1 MSRTVVITGGAGGLG
16 RAAAQRLLNGDG
28 SISVAVVDRAGVEL
42 DVPLQ
47 AAPQRWQQFACDVTS
62 PADVQR
68 CYQEI
73 SATMPPI
80 HGLVNGAGTVDNSPS
95 EDVEL
100 ETIHRIFAVHLDGT
114 VLWSQAVARSMMA
127 GRGGS
132 IVNIGSIVTPFG
144 RPRRLAYAAAKSAIH
159 SVTRTLAVEWASHG
173 IRVNAVAPGY
183 IRTPLLAESIRLGFA
198 DEDAAAGQHAM
209 KRLGEP
215 REVADAIA
223 YLLSEQSSF
232 VTGAVLRVDGGFS
245 ILKDE

>member
-1 MSRTVVITGGAGGLG
+1 
-16 RAAAQRLLNGDG
+16 
-28 SISVAVVDRAGVEL
+28 
-42 DVPLQ
+42 
-47 AAPQRWQQFACDVTS
+47 
-62 PADVQR
+62 
-68 CYQEI
+68 
-73 SATMPPI
+73 MPPI